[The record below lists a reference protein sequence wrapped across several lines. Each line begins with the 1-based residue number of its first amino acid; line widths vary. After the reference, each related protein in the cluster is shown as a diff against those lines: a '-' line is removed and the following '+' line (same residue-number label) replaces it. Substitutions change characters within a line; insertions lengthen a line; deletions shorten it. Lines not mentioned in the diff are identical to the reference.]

1 MTIHGNLKDSIKSSK
16 LSQLFLEI
24 ASSLPYCTNRKATII
39 VNKYNNKYNNN
50 LKLLRQ
56 KTVRMGNK
64 EVGTFGNCTHS
75 IW

>member
-1 MTIHGNLKDSIKSSK
+1 MAIHGNLKDSIKSSK

-39 VNKYNNKYNNN
+39 VNKYNNN